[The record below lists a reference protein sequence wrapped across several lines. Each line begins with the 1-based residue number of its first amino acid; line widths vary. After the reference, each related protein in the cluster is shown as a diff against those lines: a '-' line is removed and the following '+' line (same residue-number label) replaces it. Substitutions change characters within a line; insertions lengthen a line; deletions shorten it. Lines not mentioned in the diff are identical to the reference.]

1 MLSSPIL
8 WENNVSMNWLFS
20 KRIVQKSIPWTVS
33 MVITAILSNLGA
45 FQPLEYFVYNR
56 FTNWRIDS
64 NWDERLVIIAID
76 DVSIE
81 KLGRFPWTRDRYIPL
96 LQKLTKAKASTVAIN
111 LIWSESSSADVLLA
125 RVMSDNRQVVLS
137 QAWNA
142 QGKKLLPVPQLAEVA
157 IGSGHIL
164 DLKSSDGIVRW
175 TELYKD
181 DTPSLAMATLQ
192 AYNLVWGN
200 VPMPNPDVTF
210 CINWTFRPQQM
221 RQYSFVDVIE
231 ERIPLNTFQNKIVLV
246 GVTATGNDALVT
258 PFDGNDPAHSVHLHA
273 NILQN
278 FLQQNQ
284 LRVPEI
290 HWTWGLMLLVGMALA
305 WILGQSK
312 TFKQIVIVLVISGG
326 WGVCAF
332 GFYTFGYWLPV
343 AMPIALLLSIGLF
356 SIIQNQIES
365 RQHLQQIN
373 SKLTYEAFHDHLTG
387 LANRILLTD
396 RINHAISLYQ
406 RHGYLFAVI
415 LVDLDG
421 FKSINDNLGHLNGDR
436 LLIEV
441 AKRLSAS
448 IRSGDT
454 AARLGGDEFVVLLDN
469 LKEKQDAIITIER
482 IQAAMAPTCCLEGN
496 EISISMSMGLAF
508 SIETYQTPKD
518 ILADADIAMYQA
530 KSLGKSCYQ
539 VFDALI

>member
-1 MLSSPIL
+1 
-8 WENNVSMNWLFS
+8 MNWLFS
-20 KRIVQKSIPWTVS
+20 KRVIKRSIPWIVS
-33 MVITAILSNLGA
+33 TAIAAILSSFGA
-45 FQPLEYFVYNR
+45 FQPLEHFVYNR
-56 FTNWRIDS
+56 FTNWRFDR

-76 DVSIE
+76 DASIE

-96 LQKLTKAKASTVAIN
+96 IQKLTKASASTVAIN
-111 LIWSESSSADVLLA
+111 LIWSEPSSADALLA
-125 RVMSDNRQVVLS
+125 KVMSDNRQVVLS

-142 QGKKLLPVPQLAEVA
+142 QGKILLPVPQLGEAA
-157 IGSGHIL
+157 IGTGHIL
-164 DLKSSDGIVRW
+164 EPKSRDGIVRW
-175 TELYKD
+175 AELYKD
-181 DTPSLAMATLQ
+181 DVPSLAMATIQ
-192 AYNLVWGN
+192 AHNLVWGN
-200 VPMPNPDVTF
+200 VPMPNPDLEF
-210 CINWTFRPQQM
+210 GINWTYRSSQM

-231 ERIPLNTFQNKIVLV
+231 ERIPLSTFQNKIVLV

-258 PFDGNDPAHSVHLHA
+258 PFDGNDSAHSVHLHA

-278 FLQQNQ
+278 LLQQNQ

-290 HWTWGLMLLVGMALA
+290 HWAWGLLLLVGMTLA

-312 TFKQIVIVLVISGG
+312 IFEQIVIVIVISGV
-326 WGVCAF
+326 WGICTF
-332 GFYTFGYWLPV
+332 GFYILGYWLPV
-343 AMPIALLLSIGLF
+343 AMPITLIMSIGLF
-356 SIIQNQIES
+356 SIVQNQIES

-373 SKLTYEAFHDHLTG
+373 SKLSYEALHDHLTG
-387 LANRILLTD
+387 LANRVSLID

-421 FKSINDNLGHLNGDR
+421 FKAINDNLGHLNGDR

-441 AKRLSAS
+441 AKRLNAS
-448 IRSGDT
+448 IRTGDT

-482 IQAAMAPTCCLEGN
+482 IQAAMAPTCCLDGN
-496 EISISMSMGLAF
+496 RINISMSMGMAF
-508 SIETYQTPKD
+508 GVESYRIPKD

-530 KSLGKSCYQ
+530 KSLGKSRYQ
-539 VFDALI
+539 VFDGVI